1 MLINTT
7 VKQLARNYVVTK
19 PENICTFAKLK
30 LFCKPLCSSPF
41 MRQKSN
47 FAVYLPFAFALVLI
61 IGILTGYYLMRNT
74 FLSSH
79 SFMKNM
85 GGKSTLSELIKY
97 IDNNYVDSVDAKK
110 LNEEAITG
118 MLKTLDPH
126 SVYIPATEFAEAN
139 DPLMGNFE
147 GIGIQFRVERDTV
160 MVINTIPKGPSE
172 KVGLLAGDRI
182 VSVDGKNIASVKITT
197 EQVIK
202 KLKGPKG
209 TNVKVGIYRRGIK
222 KPLAFTITRNVI
234 PTWSVDIAYAV
245 NATTGYVKLS
255 KFSATTG
262 EELNRALKDLKKQ
275 GVKKLILDLR
285 GNSGG
290 YLEEAISVAD
300 EFLPDNKLIV
310 YTKGLHRSK
319 KTAHSTSRGEW
330 DDMPVTVLIDEGSAS
345 ASEIVAGAIQDND
358 RGTIIG
364 RRSFGKGLVQE
375 QVNLND
381 GSALRLTTARYY
393 TPTGRSIQK
402 PYDKGIDEYNLE
414 YYHRMV
420 DGELESVD
428 SIKQIDSLKY
438 KTPKGKTV
446 YGGGGIMPDVFVP
459 VERNLNQKF
468 FNESVNKGILYQFA
482 FDYTDQNRSSLLK
495 FKTPEVFKSSFG
507 VSDGMYKEYIAF
519 AAKNS
524 IVYDATQITA
534 SRNAIT
540 TLLKAYIARNL
551 FDELGFYPIYL
562 PTDKTFLKAL
572 EVLK

>member
-1 MLINTT
+1 
-7 VKQLARNYVVTK
+7 
-19 PENICTFAKLK
+19 
-30 LFCKPLCSSPF
+30 
-41 MRQKSN
+41 MRQKPN
-47 FAVYLPFAFALVLI
+47 LTVYLPLAFALVLI
-61 IGILTGYYLMRNT
+61 IGMLTGYYLMRNSA
-74 FLSSH
+74 LAGH
-79 SFMKNM
+79 SLIKNM
-85 GGKSTLSELIKY
+85 GGKSTLNELIRY
-97 IDNNYVDSVDAKK
+97 IDNNYVDSVDTKK
-110 LNEEAITG
+110 LDEEAIAG
-118 MLKTLDPH
+118 MLKSLDPH
-126 SVYIPATEFAEAN
+126 SVFIPASEFAEVN
-139 DPLMGNFE
+139 EPLMGNFE
-147 GIGIQFRVERDTV
+147 GIGIQFRIERDTV

-182 VSVDGKNIASVKITT
+182 ISVDGKNIASVKVTN

-209 TNVKVGIYRRGIK
+209 TTVKVSIFRRGIK
-222 KPLAFTITRNVI
+222 NLLPYTITRNVI
-234 PTWSVDIAYAV
+234 PTYSVDISYAV
-245 NATTGYVKLS
+245 NSTTGFVKLS

-262 EELNRALKDLKKQ
+262 EELNKALRELKKQ

-300 EFLPDNKLIV
+300 EFLPDDKMIV
-310 YTKGLHRSK
+310 YTKGLHRST

-330 DDMPVTVLIDEGSAS
+330 DNMPVVVLIDEGSAS

-375 QVNLND
+375 QVNLSD

-420 DGELESVD
+420 DGELESAD

-438 KTPKGKTV
+438 KTPGGKIV
-446 YGGGGIMPDVFVP
+446 YGGGGIMPDIFVP
-459 VERNLNQKF
+459 VERVQNQKF

-482 FDYTDQNRSSLLK
+482 FDYTDRNRASLK
-495 FKTPEVFKSSFG
+495 NFTSVDSFIKG
-507 VSDGMYKEYIAF
+507 FNITDGIYNEYVVF

-524 IVYDATQITA
+524 IVYDASQITS
-534 SRNAIT
+534 SRIALSN
-540 TLLKAYIARNL
+540 LMKAYIARNL
-551 FDELGFYPIYL
+551 FDEKGFFPIYL